1 MTREILFK
9 LHVTREFFSY
19 SCVKLSQ
26 DPHCYPV
33 RFTSFEV
40 KLKVSLVEMNT
51 LGRQPFPGT
60 LHCSL
65 FRQAKT
71 TFNAFFSFIPG
82 IFQGASR

>member
-9 LHVTREFFSY
+9 VHVTREFFSC
-19 SCVKLSQ
+19 SCVKLNQ

-33 RFTSFEV
+33 RFTSLEV
-40 KLKVSLVEMNT
+40 KPKVSLVEMNT
-51 LGRQPFPGT
+51 LGRQSFLCT

-71 TFNAFFSFIPG
+71 TFDAFFSFIPG

>member
-9 LHVTREFFSY
+9 VHVTREFFSY
-19 SCVKLSQ
+19 SCVKLNQ

>member
-9 LHVTREFFSY
+9 VHVTREFFSY

-26 DPHCYPV
+26 GP
-33 RFTSFEV
+33 RFTSLEV

-51 LGRQPFPGT
+51 FGRQSFPST

>member
-1 MTREILFK
+1 MRE
-9 LHVTREFFSY
+9 TESG
-19 SCVKLSQ
+19 
-26 DPHCYPV
+26 PHCYPV
-33 RFTSFEV
+33 RFTSLEV

-51 LGRQPFPGT
+51 LGRQSFPST

-71 TFNAFFSFIPG
+71 TFNTFFSFIPG